1 MNREKKKRIIS
12 LFLAVVMI
20 IAGVITCQGTDAKA
34 ATIKVKYGGKKYTY
48 KQSSQTSATVNDKT
62 LKLKMPGILING
74 TNMVWVKVF
83 KNSSL
88 DIDYSYKSS
97 KKVATFKKDGKTV
110 KLTMGSKNAK
120 VNGKTV
126 KLTVPAQRMYHTG
139 LKKYYIMVPARFVAE
154 NLGFS
159 YTWKK
164 ANRTCIIKNKTVE
177 TETPTPSPVA
187 TPKPTA
193 VPNVS
198 GAGVTGEVKAMWISY
213 LEYGTGAKTEEAFTT
228 KMNTIFDNC
237 VSYGMNTVIVQV
249 RPFSDAMY
257 KSAYFPSSMYASGK
271 LGTDPGYDPLAIM
284 VRLAHEKGLKIEAWV
299 NPYRVTLGS
308 TDATKLPDGHPAKT
322 WATSDDEAVTRRVLK
337 FGQNLYYN
345 PSIPEVRALIV
356 DGVKE
361 IVQNYQVDGIHFD
374 DYFYPSLGN
383 SYKTNFDSEEYDT
396 YQENCETAGTTADDI
411 VTWRRNNVST
421 LVKDVYAAVKAI
433 NPNVLFGIS
442 PAGNIDNLNS
452 KSSYY
457 VDIATWMA
465 GTEYVDYIA
474 PQVYWSFQNKTCPF
488 AATVDRWCKLKTS
501 PSVKLYIGVAVYR
514 ACSTEETEWKNSTDV
529 LKRQIEYGRT
539 KAEVSGFAFYRYDS
553 FTSKTTQ
560 PEIAN
565 LLPVLTG
572 TAQ

>member
-1 MNREKKKRIIS
+1 MKREKQKRMIS
-12 LFLAVVMI
+12 LFLAVIMVI
-20 IAGVITCQGTDAKA
+20 VGVITCQGTNAKA

-48 KQSSQTSATVNDKT
+48 KQSSQTAAIVNDKT

-74 TNMVWVKVF
+74 TNVVWVKVF
-83 KNSSL
+83 KDSSL

-97 KKVATFKKDGKTV
+97 KKVATFKKGGKTV

-120 VNGKTV
+120 VNGKKM
-126 KLTVPAQRMYHTG
+126 KLTVPAQRIYHTG

-154 NLGFS
+154 NLGLS

-164 ANRTCIIKNKTVE
+164 ANRTCIINNQSVE
-177 TETPTPSPVA
+177 EATPTPAPTEAPV
-187 TPKPTA
+187 
-193 VPNVS
+193 VS
-198 GAGVTGEVKAMWISY
+198 GAGVTGEIRAMWISY

-271 LGTDPGYDPLAIM
+271 LGQDPGYDPLAIM

-322 WATSDDEAVTRRVLK
+322 WATSEDEAVTRRVLT
-337 FGQNLYYN
+337 FGQNLYSN
-345 PSIPEVRALIV
+345 PRIPEVRALIV

-374 DYFYPSLGN
+374 DYFYPSLGT

-396 YQENCETAGTTADDI
+396 YKEKCENTGTIADDI

-514 ACSTEETEWKNSTDV
+514 ACSTVETEWKNSTDV

-539 KAEVSGFAFYRYDS
+539 KSEISGFAFYRYDS
-553 FTSKTTQ
+553 FTSETTQ